1 MNCKIC
7 NSNHFFPVI
16 EVKEMM
22 FGSRTIYPYIQC
34 ASCLCLQLVEKET
47 NENKMYPVQYY
58 SFNTY
63 QENTL
68 KSRIKRFII
77 KQSVAKA
84 LGEANA
90 FFSVFAQK
98 ERQSGAHALKGKIN
112 KTTSILDVGCGDGKL
127 IEALSSCGYQH
138 LKGIDPYLENDV
150 VREKY
155 SLLKKEISEMPTEDK
170 FDLIMMHHSFEHVDD
185 PLETIGHIKRLL
197 NPAGICIIRIP
208 VADSYAFEK
217 YKAHWV
223 QLDAPRHI
231 FLHSNASMK
240 LIAEKNNLK
249 IAAIVDDSTA
259 FQFIGSEQYLHD
271 IPLDDSRSFFV
282 TPLKKTPFNKKH
294 LFSRKEIKVFHQ
306 KASELNQIGKG
317 DQRIFYLAQA

>member
-7 NSNHFFPVI
+7 NSIHFFPVI

-22 FGSRTIYPYIQC
+22 FGSRTIYPYVQC
-34 ASCLCLQLVEKET
+34 AACLCLQLVNQET
-47 NENKMYPVQYY
+47 NENKKYPVQYY

-63 QENTL
+63 QKNTV

-90 FFSVFAQK
+90 LFSVFAQK
-98 ERQSGAHALKGKIN
+98 ERQSGAHALKGKI
-112 KTTSILDVGCGDGKL
+112 KITSSILDVGCGDGKL
-127 IEALSSCGYQH
+127 IEALSGCGYQH
-138 LKGIDPYLENDV
+138 LKGIDPYLEKDV
-150 VREKY
+150 FRNKY
-155 SLLKKEISEMPTEDK
+155 SLLRKNIGDMPSDEK
-170 FDLIMMHHSFEHVDD
+170 FDVIMMHHSFEHMDD
-185 PLETIGHIKRLL
+185 PFETIGHVGRLL
-197 NPAGICIIRIP
+197 NPRGVCIIRIP
-208 VADSYAFEK
+208 VADSYVFEK
-217 YKAHWV
+217 YKEHWV

-240 LIAEKNNLK
+240 LIAEKKNMK

-294 LFSRKEIKVFHQ
+294 LFSRKEIKSFHQ
-306 KASELNQIGKG
+306 KATELNQIGKG
-317 DQRIFYLAQA
+317 DQRIFYLTKD